1 MELKILITGG
11 NGFVGKYLSK
21 TLQNSYPQFTIYNKP
36 FDITDQ
42 ELVYDIINEINPD
55 ICFHLAAVSSV
66 RIAGENPENA
76 WNVNLNGT
84 LNLARTLHKKNKKA
98 IFVFASSAEIY
109 GKSFCQRIA
118 LDEMTLL
125 APMSTYASTKA
136 AADLALGAM
145 ALDGLHVIRLRLFNH
160 TGIGQN
166 PSFVVPAFTDQ
177 IARIEAGVQKPVLSV
192 GNLNAERD
200 FLDVIDVC
208 EVYKSLIIHSSQI
221 DAGTILN
228 VCSGHT
234 RSILSIVKDIINISE
249 VEVDIFVDPRK
260 YRSLDI
266 PYEAGTAQR
275 AMRLLEW
282 KPRIPWAETIKNML
296 IHSRLKYK
304 NIY

>member
-1 MELKILITGG
+1 MKILITGG

-21 TLQNSYPQFTIYNKP
+21 TLQESYPEFTIYNKT
-36 FDITDQ
+36 FDITNQ
-42 ELVYDIINEINPD
+42 ELVGDIINKINPD
-55 ICFHLAAVSSV
+55 MCFHLAAVSSV
-66 RIAGENPENA
+66 RIAEENPENT

-84 LNLARTLHKKNKKA
+84 LNLARALHKKNKKA

-109 GKSFCQRIA
+109 GKSFCQGMA
-118 LDEMTLL
+118 LDETTLL

-145 ALDGLHVIRLRLFNH
+145 ALDGLHVVRLRLFNH

-166 PSFVVPAFTDQ
+166 PNFVVPAFTNQ
-177 IARIEAGVQKPVLSV
+177 IARIEAGLQKPVLSV

-208 EVYKSLIIHSSQI
+208 EVYKKLIIHSSRI
-221 DAGTILN
+221 DSGTILN
-228 VCSGHT
+228 ICSGYT
-234 RSILSIVKDIINISE
+234 RSILSIVKDIINISDAK
-249 VEVDIFVDPRK
+249 VDIFVDPKK

-282 KPRIPWAETIKNML
+282 QPRIPWSETIENML
-296 IHSRLKYK
+296 MYYRE
-304 NIY
+304 NIKKSL